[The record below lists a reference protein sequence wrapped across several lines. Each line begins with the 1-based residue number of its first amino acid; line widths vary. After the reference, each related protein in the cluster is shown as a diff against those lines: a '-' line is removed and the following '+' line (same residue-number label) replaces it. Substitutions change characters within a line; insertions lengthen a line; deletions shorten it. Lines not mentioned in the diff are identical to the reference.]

1 MADTNNTVKTVV
13 ELNTSQAQLEIARL
27 NGIASDTTKTLE
39 ERVAA
44 KNKQVTLSNELSKK
58 TIQALNTERQTL
70 EGKGATEKELLA
82 IKKKLDAANL
92 RALKTSIS
100 TEKQQVKLTQA
111 LEDSKNPMKLLDDA
125 SGGLL
130 TRFRALAANPLVLTL
145 TILVGVFTTLKEAV
159 SRSGKASET
168 FGKIGAKL
176 SGIMNGLLAVLEPV
190 VEFIGDKLLF
200 ALENP
205 MEALKEIG
213 DAIKENLINRIESF
227 LVLGEAFSLLMEGKF
242 SEAAETG
249 ANALIQFGTGQTDA
263 INKIKE
269 FGVEAVKN
277 YEAAAKSTED
287 LAGAEKQLARNRIA
301 LEKQQ
306 LISLRLAEEQRQ
318 IRDDESRDMPTRIAA
333 NKKLGEILEDQAK
346 RELAIAQ
353 QTLGL
358 ARSQQSATGDTIEN
372 IEKVGD
378 AEIKL
383 LEIRERIT
391 GQRSEQLVNEN
402 SLIKEQTEL
411 NKAAQE
417 LAKKESEEKKA
428 KILEDAELARE
439 KFELELEQQIGF
451 DEIELERKKMNG
463 ENTLEIE
470 KEILE
475 NEAAIRISQAQGNA
489 DAIELIEAQKKLA
502 LDQLKDS
509 EEKSTKA
516 KNDAELQSTIE
527 GASAAF
533 GISQEVATAR
543 MLMAAPEAIGNVW
556 TQAAKQPTLP
566 QVAIHGIGGTAMVVA
581 PIVKGLSDIKKAR
594 FSKSKAPVSSGSIS
608 TSSAATSSNVSTD
621 VISDLSSNNSAR
633 LGIDPSLSNI
643 SSATASNN
651 VVGSSSSNIVFSE
664 GQYSDFQ
671 DQIQFKETKT
681 TI

>member
-269 FGVEAVKN
+269 FGAEAVKN

-318 IRDDESRDMPTRIAA
+318 IRDDEARDMPTRIAA

-358 ARSQQSATGDTIEN
+358 ARSQQSATGDTIR
-372 IEKVGD
+372 KYTK
-378 AEIKL
+378 KL
-383 LEIRERIT
+383 EMLK
-391 GQRSEQLVNEN
+391 LNYLKFV
-402 SLIKEQTEL
+402 KEL
-411 NKAAQE
+411 RVKDLSN
-417 LAKKESEEKKA
+417 LLM
-428 KILEDAELARE
+428 KIL
-439 KFELELEQQIGF
+439 
-451 DEIELERKKMNG
+451 
-463 ENTLEIE
+463 
-470 KEILE
+470 
-475 NEAAIRISQAQGNA
+475 
-489 DAIELIEAQKKLA
+489 
-502 LDQLKDS
+502 
-509 EEKSTKA
+509 
-516 KNDAELQSTIE
+516 
-527 GASAAF
+527 
-533 GISQEVATAR
+533 
-543 MLMAAPEAIGNVW
+543 
-556 TQAAKQPTLP
+556 
-566 QVAIHGIGGTAMVVA
+566 
-581 PIVKGLSDIKKAR
+581 
-594 FSKSKAPVSSGSIS
+594 
-608 TSSAATSSNVSTD
+608 
-621 VISDLSSNNSAR
+621 
-633 LGIDPSLSNI
+633 
-643 SSATASNN
+643 
-651 VVGSSSSNIVFSE
+651 
-664 GQYSDFQ
+664 
-671 DQIQFKETKT
+671 
-681 TI
+681 

>member
-269 FGVEAVKN
+269 FGAEAVKN

-318 IRDDESRDMPTRIAA
+318 IRDDEARDMPTRIAA

-417 LAKKESEEKKA
+417 LAKKQSEEKKA